1 MTENKVKTEK
11 NTAPETGAV
20 ILAAGY
26 SSRMKKFKS
35 LLPVGGMSAVERVIS
50 CAQKAGIKEIVLV
63 TGYRRELLEPVI
75 RKYGIREAYNTDFD
89 KGMFSSIQ
97 AGTRAMDGKAGGF
110 FLMPVDCPAIRQD
123 IFDGLAARAES
134 IMAGGSDRFMV
145 PCYMG
150 KKGHPL
156 FVPSAYFSE
165 ILAHDGTNGLKGI
178 TDKYDE
184 KMDRIEVESESVI
197 LDMDDEAGYR
207 EVCAYVESGCRET
220 PLSELAAG
228 HRFILLRHG
237 QIRQHKEKI
246 FLGQTDVPLS
256 DLGRQQAAEAGKR
269 LKSEGLNTNRIY
281 TSDLSRA
288 LETAQIVADIIAT
301 ASSADTAFSAD
312 AQTSPAHVDASR
324 AEAQAGRR
332 IAPQTQASPSSEGMQ
347 IITEPGFRE
356 MALGAWDGRYIS
368 EIKAEYPEAYER
380 RGRDIQKFKFDHNS
394 ENFYDLRYRVLK
406 TLKEILKVE
415 NARIPADAD
424 NSEKS
429 GTSEAREDI
438 FIVAHKGVIR
448 VIIEALECPDETNPE
463 ACLHSLDNGEFKI
476 LSCR

>member
-123 IFDGLAARAES
+123 IFDGLMARAES
-134 IMAGGSDRFMV
+134 IMSGGSDRFMV

-165 ILAHDGTNGLKGI
+165 IIAHDGTNGLKGI

-256 DLGRQQAAEAGKR
+256 ELGRQQAAEAGKR
-269 LKSEGLNTNRIY
+269 LRSEGLNTNRIY

-288 LETAQIVADIIAT
+288 LETAQIAADALT
-301 ASSADTAFSAD
+301 NEAASTRAD
-312 AQTSPAHVDASR
+312 AQTAS
-324 AEAQAGRR
+324 
-332 IAPQTQASPSSEGMQ
+332 SSEGLQ

-356 MALGAWDGRYIS
+356 MALGAWDGRHIS

-406 TLKEILKVE
+406 TLKEILKAE